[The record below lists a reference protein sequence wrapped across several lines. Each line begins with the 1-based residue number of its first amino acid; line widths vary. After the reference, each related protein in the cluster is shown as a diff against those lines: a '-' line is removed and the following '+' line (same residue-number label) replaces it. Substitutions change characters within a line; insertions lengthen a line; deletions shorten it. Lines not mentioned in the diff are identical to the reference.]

1 MLDNTKQ
8 KENQMPKFEVW
19 GTVISDIIIEVE
31 ATDRAA
37 AWASLAKISV
47 DKAVLENE
55 VRAKS
60 IAWNPSEMWQV
71 LNGSTNQD

>member
-1 MLDNTKQ
+1 
-8 KENQMPKFEVW
+8 MPKFEVW